1 MTMLGTLLAKDLRRA
16 WRNPIAF
23 AIHLAVPLLITAL
36 IGLAFGGSGRS
47 GGLGRIKLGVVD
59 EDDSS
64 VSKFLRGALNQGE
77 GAKYLEP
84 VFLSRA
90 DALQQITDNQLSAVV
105 LLPKDFAADYLT
117 GRQRV
122 TLELIK
128 NPAQSFYPAIVEEL
142 LRALATA
149 LNAVDRNL
157 RPELREW
164 QALFERTERP
174 SPREVAGLV
183 GRTGDRIEA
192 AKDFVYPPLITYTK
206 AEEKPPEE
214 SGPGQGTAGKASKNP
229 VFNIFAFILPGMAAL
244 FFLFIADNAM
254 RDLYREQRFRTIQ
267 RFRTLRHGLFT
278 FVGAKVAFAVAILM
292 ISSLILFGGGS
303 LIFGFDWGNPG
314 ALAILTLA
322 YSLFAAGF
330 MAFVTAMAGTEKR
343 ADTLNAI
350 VAMGLGLAGGCM
362 FPREQLPAFI
372 GQQVTPLM
380 PPHWFA
386 TAVRAAHFGDAS
398 VSWVGATALLAGIGL
413 GLVALAAWI
422 FQQRLQMGA
431 AA

>member
-1 MTMLGTLLAKDLRRA
+1 MTLLGTLLAKDLRRA

-23 AIHLAVPLLITAL
+23 AIHLAAPLLITAL
-36 IGLAFGGSGRS
+36 IGLAFGGSGKS

-77 GAKYLEP
+77 RAKYLEP

-90 DALQQITDNQLSAVV
+90 DALREITDNQLSAVV
-105 LLPKDFAADYLT
+105 VLPKDFAADYLT
-117 GRQRV
+117 GRKRV

-128 NPAQSFYPAIVEEL
+128 NPAQAFYPAIVEEL
-142 LRALATA
+142 LGALTTA

-164 QALFERTERP
+164 QALFERNERP
-174 SPREVAGLV
+174 SPRELADLV

-192 AKDFVYPPLITYTK
+192 AKDYVYPPLITYTK
-206 AEEKPPEE
+206 GEEKPADSLG
-214 SGPGQGTAGKASKNP
+214 SGQAATGKASRNP
-229 VFNIFAFILPGMAAL
+229 SFSVFAYILPGMAAL

-254 RDLYREQRFRTIQ
+254 RDLYREERFRTFQ
-267 RFRTLRHGLFT
+267 RFRTLRHELFT
-278 FVGAKVAFAVAILM
+278 FVSAKVVFAVAILM
-292 ISSLILFGGGS
+292 IGSLILFGGGS
-303 LIFGFDWGNPG
+303 LIFGIHWGNPL

-322 YSLFAAGF
+322 YALFAAGF
-330 MAFVTAMAGTEKR
+330 MALVTALAGKEKR

-350 VAMGLGLAGGCM
+350 VGMGLGLAAGCM

-386 TAVRAAHFGDAS
+386 AAVRAAHFGDTS
-398 VSWVGATALLAGIGL
+398 VSWVEATALLVGIGL
-413 GLVALAAWI
+413 SLVALAAWI
-422 FQQRLQMGA
+422 FQQRLQKGA
-431 AA
+431 TA